1 MAPNPIAL
9 SMLIPTAISLALALY
24 AFTRRKVVGARAYGF
39 VMLSI
44 AWWSFTYGLELAS
57 LDLGTMLFFGYL
69 IYIGVV
75 TMPVLY
81 LILVL
86 LYTGREQWVT
96 TRNIILLFIIP
107 AITLCICFTDQ
118 YTHLFYRNAAVA
130 YGGPI
135 PFLSA
140 TGGPW
145 FWVHISYSYLAS
157 LTGTVLLAQ
166 ILTHPSFE
174 YRYQAAALLIG
185 AVVPFLANVAF
196 IFLRLRPFGY
206 LEYSPFAFTFAGIVN
221 AWGIFRYRLF
231 DISPVARDTVV
242 ESMGDGMVVL
252 DRQNRIVDGNKAAQ
266 RFFGWMSVPTGQP
279 VRLVW
284 KDWPQLLI
292 LCQSHDINDIE
303 ITRNFDG
310 QKTYTDAEKSTLT
323 DRRGKN
329 RGTVIL
335 LNDITE
341 RKLRE
346 EEIKQ
351 ANEKLEGSLRSAE
364 QRNREITLLGEMAQ
378 WIHSSADMKDA
389 YQIAAQYL
397 AELFKGDSGFL
408 AEVNSENQ
416 MVEVMA
422 SFGTPAGHNVFPVSH
437 CLALKHGSIYES
449 DGSDPS
455 GVCPHLGEFHGCYL
469 SIPLLVMDKP
479 VGLLGVQKIRDLEEP
494 PGSPDSVW
502 LESHRNLLIAVGQEL
517 TVALAN
523 VELRESLR
531 EQSIRDP
538 LTGLYNRRHMEEI
551 LDAELHRSRRSGK
564 SIGLIMADL
573 DHFKKFNDA
582 YGHMAGDLLL
592 KAVANLIRNIIRVED
607 TACRYGGE
615 EFLIIFPAAGLQD
628 TYTRAIQIQK
638 EVRKIT
644 FSYEQ
649 QQLGNMTISMGVASF
664 PENGNEASEL
674 IRTADEALY
683 RAKDEGRDRVCLPY
697 PLPP

>member
-24 AFTRRKVVGARAYGF
+24 AFTRRRVVGARAYAF

-57 LDLGTMLFFGYL
+57 LNLAALLFFGNLVYV
-69 IYIGVV
+69 GVV

-86 LYTGREQWVT
+86 LYTGREHWVT
-96 TRNIILLFIIP
+96 TRNVILLFVIP
-107 AITLCICFTDQ
+107 LITLCICFTDQ
-118 YTHLFYRNAAVA
+118 YTHLFYRNVAVA

-145 FWVHISYSYLAS
+145 FWVHITYSYLAS

-174 YRYQAAALLIG
+174 YRYQAAAILIG
-185 AVVPFLANVAF
+185 AVVPLLANVAF
-196 IFLRLRPFGY
+196 IFLKLRPFGY

-231 DISPVARDTVV
+231 DISPVARDMVV

-252 DRQNRIVDGNKAAQ
+252 DRQNRIVDGNEAAQ
-266 RFFGWMSVPTGQP
+266 RFFGWESIP
-279 VRLVW
+279 VGKPASPAW
-284 KDWPQLLI
+284 DDWPDLLV
-292 LCQSHDINDIE
+292 LCQSREINSVE
-303 ITRNFDG
+303 ITRNSDG
-310 QKTYTDAEKSTLT
+310 RKQYTEAEKSPLT

-329 RGTVIL
+329 RGAVIL
-335 LNDITE
+335 LRDVTD

-346 EEIKQ
+346 DEIRKT
-351 ANEKLEGSLRSAE
+351 NEKLEDSLKTAE

-378 WIHSSADMKDA
+378 WMHSSTDMADA

-408 AEVNSENQ
+408 AAIKNENQ

-422 SFGTPAGHNVFPVSH
+422 SFGTPAGDKVFPVSR
-437 CLALKHGSIYES
+437 CLALRHSSLYES
-449 DGSDPS
+449 DGGDPS
-455 GVCPHLGEFHGCYL
+455 RICPHLGEFHGCYL

-479 VGLLGVQKIRDLEEP
+479 VGLLEVQKIRGLGEP
-494 PGSPDSVW
+494 SGSPDGSW
-502 LESHRNLLIAVGQEL
+502 LATHRNLLISVGQEL
-517 TVALAN
+517 SMALAN

-538 LTGLYNRRHMEEI
+538 LTGLYNRRHMEDM

-564 SIGLIMADL
+564 PVGFIMADL
-573 DHFKKFNDA
+573 DHFKQFNDT

-615 EFLIIFPAAGLQD
+615 EFLIILPAAGLQD

-664 PENGNEASEL
+664 PDHGNEVPEL